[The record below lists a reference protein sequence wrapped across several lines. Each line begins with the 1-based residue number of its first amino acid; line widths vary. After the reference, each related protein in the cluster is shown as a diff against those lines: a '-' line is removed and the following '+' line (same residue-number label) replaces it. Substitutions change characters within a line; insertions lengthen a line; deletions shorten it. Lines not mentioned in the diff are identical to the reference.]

1 MASSQAPHVYA
12 PGQFM
17 NPGPAPRPPTDRPR
31 LNLTPSV
38 ANLPGNMSS
47 TTLNSPAARS
57 MSGTSSFTSYSSSMS
72 RSATLD
78 TNASFNV
85 VKQGWCKLK
94 DIKFPYTFKNKY
106 ALLRP
111 PSLDFCKTEHGETSS
126 SFQLAQIT
134 GVARI
139 EKFANS
145 LELLFV
151 ANPDFNS
158 RFPLR
163 DQPSKP
169 YYVQF
174 KDDQELY
181 DWLDTI
187 YNHCPAISGVSNP
200 TNFSHRVHVGFDPT
214 NGNFIGLPHEWE
226 KLLTASALTAADV
239 KEHPETVL
247 EVLDFY
253 SDLTKRAQNMDEFT
267 ALMPTPPTHTHQN
280 MQLGYGGRGTTVTP
294 PRPQPP
300 MTLERQMS
308 YGTQQQSRYGENTP
322 PRSQNGTPVQT
333 QNGLAGLDRSGEQQ
347 QSLPLRQADGVD
359 QSKLGMSGD
368 MRRAMEEEVKRIQ
381 DLKNQRDRP
390 RPREDVDYNR
400 QDTETYNA
408 ALPKKST
415 PIAQQELSGYGSTT
429 DSSTRYNPTRM
440 APSAPGTDRLR
451 HPTQG
456 SLRQASAQRQAPS
469 SPAGK
474 TNGTSSAPRAPYTQN
489 STSQREQ
496 SPGNQSAIRTPAR
509 PELQQR
515 QPSSNLR
522 QQGSSDERNH
532 SLQHSS
538 SASDTTTNG
547 ATSSSRLP
555 TPVQSV
561 KPLNVAPKAPNGAPV
576 GPQSSKPVA
585 VEGIKQVEMPVATKP
600 AAEARQKEVR
610 MSSMSENEVMAK
622 LKKIV
627 TKFDPMASYVKQR
640 KIGQGASGSVYIAK
654 VQPDAT
660 SPVAKSVYKKDG
672 DQARVAIKTMDLRN
686 QPRKEL
692 IVNEIIVMKESLHP
706 NIVNYLD
713 SFLIENDTELWVIME
728 YMNGGALT
736 DVIENNDS
744 ISEDQIAAICRETCK
759 GLAHLHGQ
767 DIIHRDIKSDN
778 VLLDTHGRV
787 KITDF
792 GFCAKLTADKSKRAT
807 MVGTPYWMAPE
818 VVRQKEYG
826 PKVDIWS
833 LGIMTIELIES
844 EPPYLNE
851 EPLKALYLIATNGT
865 PKLKNPE
872 SITTALKQFLSTCLC
887 VDVKSRSNAVDLLQC
902 EFLRRA
908 NPATLAPLLK

>member
-1 MASSQAPHVYA
+1 M
-12 PGQFM
+12 
-17 NPGPAPRPPTDRPR
+17 
-31 LNLTPSV
+31 
-38 ANLPGNMSS
+38 S
-47 TTLNSPAARS
+47 TTSLNSPAVRS
-57 MSGTSSFTSYSSSMS
+57 ISGTSSFSSFSPSLS
-72 RSATLD
+72 RSTTLD
-78 TNASFNV
+78 VNGSFNV
-85 VKQGWCKLK
+85 VKEGWCKLK
-94 DIKFPYTFKNKY
+94 DVKFPYTFKNKY

-111 PSLDFCKTEHGETSS
+111 PSLDFCKTEHGEISTSIP
-126 SFQLAQIT
+126 LAQII
-134 GVARI
+134 GVARVD
-139 EKFANS
+139 KFPNS
-145 LELLFV
+145 LEVLYV
-151 ANPDFNS
+151 ANPDFSS

-169 YYVQF
+169 YYVQL

-181 DWLDTI
+181 DWIDTI

-200 TNFSHRVHVGFDPT
+200 TNFYHRVHVGFDPT
-214 NGNFIGLPHEWE
+214 NGNFIGLPQEWE

-239 KEHPETVL
+239 KEHPQTVL
-247 EVLDFY
+247 EVLHFY
-253 SDLTKRAQNMDEFT
+253 NDLTKRAQNMDEFT

-294 PRPQPP
+294 PRPLPP
-300 MTLERQMS
+300 ASLERQMS
-308 YGTQQQSRYGENTP
+308 FGTQQQSRYGENTP
-322 PRSQNGTPVQT
+322 PRSQNGTPVQS
-333 QNGLAGLDRSGEQQ
+333 QSNLAGPARSLEQQ
-347 QSLPLRQADGVD
+347 QSLPIRQPDGVD

-381 DLKNQRDRP
+381 ELKSQRDRQ
-390 RPREDVDYNR
+390 RPRDEAGQNR
-400 QDTETYNA
+400 QDIEAYNA
-408 ALPKKST
+408 LAPKKST
-415 PIAQQELSGYGSTT
+415 TVAQQELGGYGSAA
-429 DSSTRYNPTRM
+429 DSSSRYNPTRT
-440 APSAPGTDRLR
+440 APSAPGTDRSR
-451 HPTQG
+451 QQTQG
-456 SLRQASAQRQAPS
+456 SLRQASVQRQAPS
-469 SPAGK
+469 SPASQI
-474 TNGTSSAPRAPYTQN
+474 NGSSTAPRAPYTQKAA
-489 STSQREQ
+489 SQREQ
-496 SPGNQSAIRTPAR
+496 SPGNQSAIRAPAR

-515 QPSSNLR
+515 QPSNLR
-522 QQGSSDERNH
+522 QPALSDERNH
-532 SLQHSS
+532 SPQQRSQTS
-538 SASDTTTNG
+538 GTPSNG
-547 ATSSSRLP
+547 PPSSSRLP
-555 TPVQSV
+555 APVQSV
-561 KPLNVAPKAPNGAPV
+561 KPLNVAPKVPNGAPA
-576 GPQSSKPVA
+576 GPQFSKPAA
-585 VEGIKQVEMPVATKP
+585 VEGAKQVEVALPTKP

-654 VQPDAT
+654 VLADAT
-660 SPVAKSVYKKDG
+660 SPVAKSVHKKDG

-908 NPATLAPLLK
+908 NPATLAPLLKYKMKTAH

>member
-1 MASSQAPHVYA
+1 
-12 PGQFM
+12 M

-744 ISEDQIAAICRETCK
+744 ISEDQIAAICREV
-759 GLAHLHGQ
+759 
-767 DIIHRDIKSDN
+767 SD
-778 VLLDTHGRV
+778 RV
-787 KITDF
+787 KF
-792 GFCAKLTADKSKRAT
+792 
-807 MVGTPYWMAPE
+807 
-818 VVRQKEYG
+818 
-826 PKVDIWS
+826 
-833 LGIMTIELIES
+833 
-844 EPPYLNE
+844 
-851 EPLKALYLIATNGT
+851 
-865 PKLKNPE
+865 
-872 SITTALKQFLSTCLC
+872 
-887 VDVKSRSNAVDLLQC
+887 
-902 EFLRRA
+902 
-908 NPATLAPLLK
+908 

>member
-1 MASSQAPHVYA
+1 
-12 PGQFM
+12 
-17 NPGPAPRPPTDRPR
+17 
-31 LNLTPSV
+31 
-38 ANLPGNMSS
+38 
-47 TTLNSPAARS
+47 
-57 MSGTSSFTSYSSSMS
+57 MS
-72 RSATLD
+72 RSGTIDAL
-78 TNASFNV
+78 SSYNV
-85 VKQGWCKLK
+85 VKEGWCKLK
-94 DIKFPYTFKNKY
+94 DNKFPYTFRNKH
-106 ALLRP
+106 LVLRP
-111 PSLDFCKTEHGETSS
+111 PSLDFCKAEHGDVSS
-126 SFQLAQIT
+126 ALPLAQIT
-134 GVARI
+134 GAARV
-139 EKFANS
+139 EKFPNS
-145 LELLFV
+145 FELLFV
-151 ANPDFNS
+151 PHPDFNS

-163 DQPSKP
+163 DQPSKSF
-169 YYVQF
+169 YVQL
-174 KDDQELY
+174 KDDNELY

-187 YNHCPAISGVSNP
+187 YHHCPAISGVSNP
-200 TNFSHRVHVGFDPT
+200 TNFFHRVHVGFDPV
-214 NGNFIGLPHEWE
+214 NGNFIGLPQEWE

-239 KEHPETVL
+239 KEHPQTVL

-253 SDLTKRAQNMDEFT
+253 SDQLKRQNNPDEL
-267 ALMPTPPTHTHQN
+267 APLMSAPSAHTQQN
-280 MQLGYGGRGTTVTP
+280 AQLGYGGRGATVTP
-294 PRPQPP
+294 PRPPP
-300 MTLERQMS
+300 PGSLERQIS
-308 YGTQQQSRYGENTP
+308 YGTTQQSRYAENTP
-322 PRSQNGTPVQT
+322 PRSQNVTPVQT
-333 QNGLAGLDRSGEQQ
+333 QNKFSGMDRAPEQQ
-347 QSLPLRQADGVD
+347 QNLPIRQPEGGD

-381 DLKNQRDRP
+381 EQKNRQRV
-390 RPREDVDYNR
+390 REEAEQNR
-400 QDTETYNA
+400 QDMEAYNA
-408 ALPKKST
+408 AAAIPKKVT
-415 PIAQQELSGYGSTT
+415 PIAQQELGGYASAI
-429 DSSTRYNPTRM
+429 DSSNRYNPSRI
-440 APSAPGTDRLR
+440 APSAPSSDRPR
-451 HPTQG
+451 QPPQG

-469 SPAGK
+469 SPVGQVGGVA
-474 TNGTSSAPRAPYTQN
+474 AVPRAPYTK
-489 STSQREQ
+489 SPMASREQ
-496 SPGNQSAIRTPAR
+496 SPGSQSAIRTPTR
-509 PELQQR
+509 PEIQQR
-515 QPSSNLR
+515 QPSSGSR
-522 QQGSSDERNH
+522 QPASSVDRNQ
-532 SLQHSS
+532 SPQQRGP
-538 SASDTTTNG
+538 TTGIQTNG
-547 ATSSSRLP
+547 SVPPSRLP
-555 TPVQSV
+555 GPVQSV
-561 KPLNVAPKAPNGAPV
+561 KPLNVIPKAPNGSPA
-576 GPQSSKPVA
+576 GAQFNKPLVSDG
-585 VEGIKQVEMPVATKP
+585 VKQAEAALAAKP

-610 MSSMSENEVMAK
+610 MSSMSESEVMAK

-654 VQPDAT
+654 VLSDAT
-660 SPVAKSVYKKDG
+660 SPVAKTVYKKDG

-736 DVIENNDS
+736 DVIENNQR

-826 PKVDIWS
+826 PKVDVWS

-865 PKLKNPE
+865 PALKDPD

-887 VDVKSRSNAVDLLQC
+887 VDVKSRSNAADLLQC

-908 NPATLAPLLK
+908 NPATLAPLLR

>member
-1 MASSQAPHVYA
+1 MTSTS
-12 PGQFM
+12 
-17 NPGPAPRPPTDRPR
+17 
-31 LNLTPSV
+31 LT
-38 ANLPGNMSS
+38 
-47 TTLNSPAARS
+47 SPAVRS
-57 MSGTSSFTSYSSSMS
+57 TSGTASFPTFNSSVS
-72 RSATLD
+72 RNNTLD
-78 TNASFNV
+78 TNGSFNV
-85 VKQGWCKLK
+85 VKEGWCKLK
-94 DIKFPYTFKNKY
+94 DVKFPYTFKNKY

-126 SFQLAQIT
+126 SFPLAQII

-139 EKFANS
+139 DKFPNS

-151 ANPDFNS
+151 ANPDFSS

-169 YYVQF
+169 YYMQL

-181 DWLDTI
+181 DWIDII

-200 TNFSHRVHVGFDPT
+200 TNFYHRVHVGFDPT
-214 NGNFIGLPHEWE
+214 NGNFIGLPQEWE

-239 KEHPETVL
+239 KEHPQTVL

-280 MQLGYGGRGTTVTP
+280 MQLGYGGRGTTVVP
-294 PRPQPP
+294 PRPLPP
-300 MTLERQMS
+300 VSMERQMS

-322 PRSQNGTPVQT
+322 PRSLNGTPVQS
-333 QNGLAGLDRSGEQQ
+333 QSNLPGLDRAVEPQ
-347 QSLPLRQADGVD
+347 QSLPIRQPEGVD

-368 MRRAMEEEVKRIQ
+368 MRRVMEEEVKRVQ
-381 DLKNQRDRP
+381 ELKNQRDRP
-390 RPREDVDYNR
+390 RPREEADHKR
-400 QDTETYNA
+400 QDVEIYN
-408 ALPKKST
+408 PPISKKIT
-415 PIAQQELSGYGSTT
+415 PVTQQELGPAT

-469 SPAGK
+469 APAGK
-474 TNGTSSAPRAPYTQN
+474 SNGTPTAPRAPYTQS
-489 STSQREQ
+489 STPQREQ
-496 SPGNQSAIRTPAR
+496 SPGSQSATRTPAR

-522 QQGSSDERNH
+522 QPGYSDERNH
-532 SLQHSS
+532 PPQQQS
-538 SASDTTTNG
+538 SASDTIANG
-547 ATSSSRLP
+547 ASSSSRLP
-555 TPVQSV
+555 APVQSV
-561 KPLNVAPKAPNGAPV
+561 KPLNVAPKAPNGTPT

-585 VEGIKQVEMPVATKP
+585 VEGAKQIEMAVATKP
-600 AAEARQKEVR
+600 TAEARQKEVR
-610 MSSMSENEVMAK
+610 MSSMTENEVMAK

-627 TKFDPMASYVKQR
+627 TKYDPMASYVKQR

-660 SPVAKSVYKKDG
+660 SPVAKSVYKEDG

-736 DVIENNDS
+736 DVIENNNS
-744 ISEDQIAAICRETCK
+744 ISEDQIAAICRETCQ

-778 VLLDTHGRV
+778 VLLDTQGRV

-826 PKVDIWS
+826 PKVDVWS

-887 VDVKSRSNAVDLLQC
+887 VDVKSRSNAGTKSSLLIDR
-902 EFLRRA
+902 FYLSA
-908 NPATLAPLLK
+908 NPALSYDIYTLLKWLAFSAIG